1 VSRIPDEVG
10 PVKRFCQ
17 VSLTNKLGVLRSVP
31 GWDDVALSVKTVAT
45 YRYSPGGGMELGAAE
60 PSPLVQAVLGMTED
74 PGEGFECCSIR
85 RVYPW
90 GTDRHAIF
98 R

>member
-1 VSRIPDEVG
+1 VSRIPDAVG
-10 PVKRFCQ
+10 DVKRFCQ
-17 VSLTNKLGVLRSVP
+17 VFLTNWFGVLRSRP

-60 PSPLVQAVLGMTED
+60 PSPLIQAVLGMTED

-85 RVYPW
+85 RVFPVS
-90 GTDRHAIF
+90 GTRAATL